1 MFAFYSQVACIK
13 DKMSE
18 FCFTMGGQSLR
29 SHRVDPLAPTFHLR
43 NYTLDLLARILN
55 RY

>member
-1 MFAFYSQVACIK
+1 MFAFYLK
-13 DKMSE
+13 
-18 FCFTMGGQSLR
+18 SLVLKTKCR
-29 SHRVDPLAPTFHLR
+29 SFALPLGSPRSRQADPLAPTFHLR